1 MNRRDTVIALAALAA
16 APLPVR
22 GQQKAMPVIGILDP
36 GVTFIFDAFVQGMR
50 DLGYVEGQNIAYA
63 RRFSKGRPESNQAL
77 ANELVGLNVDVIVT
91 VAAGPVRAVRQAT
104 TTIPTVFLVHGDP
117 VRDGVIGSLS
127 RPGGNVTGLS
137 FLNDELSAK
146 RLEILRDTL
155 PEIRSVAVFYDPT
168 TIRSFLEATERAGRT
183 LGLPLQVMSLPGVD
197 AYEPAFKM
205 AATARVGALDIL
217 ASANF
222 NANRGLL
229 VELAQKYRLPA
240 IYETGEY
247 VRSGGLMAYGPD
259 FSYMG
264 RRGATYVDKILKRA
278 KPGDLPVE
286 QPTKF
291 EFVVN
296 LKTAK
301 AIGLTIPQSVLLR
314 ADEVI
319 Q

>member
-1 MNRRDTVIALAALAA
+1 MNRRDTVIAIAALAA
-16 APLPVR
+16 APLTAH
-22 GQQKAMPVIGILDP
+22 GQPKAMPVIGVLDP

-50 DLGYVEGQNIAYA
+50 DLGYVEGRNITYA
-63 RRFSKGRPESNQAL
+63 RRFSKGRPEALQPL
-77 ANELVGLNVDVIVT
+77 ANELVSLNVNVIVT
-91 VAAGPVRAVRQAT
+91 VATGPVRAVQQAT

-117 VRDGVIGSLS
+117 LGAGAISSLS
-127 RPGGNVTGLS
+127 RPGGNITGLS

-146 RLEILRDTL
+146 RLEILRDTF
-155 PEIRSVAVFYDPT
+155 PGIRSVAVFYDPT
-168 TIRSFLEATERAGRT
+168 TSRSFLESTEKAGRT
-183 LGLPLQVMSLPGVD
+183 LGLQLQVTSLPGVE
-197 AYEPAFKM
+197 AYEPAFKK
-205 AATARVGALDIL
+205 AAAARVGAVDVL
-217 ASANF
+217 ASAYF

-229 VELAQKYRLPA
+229 AELAQKYRLPA
-240 IYETGEY
+240 IYETSEY

-259 FSYMG
+259 FLSMG
-264 RRGATYVDKILKRA
+264 RRGATYVDKILKGT
-278 KPGDLPVE
+278 KPSDLPVE